1 MMPRSPRKPVLKTS
15 YGNAL
20 RINFMNRECSKSE
33 FENLTGVSLS
43 NDMFSENEFGTQ
55 DAKVW
60 ITEEDGEEF
69 KITIEINEEDF
80 ITHCY
85 YEEI

>member
-1 MMPRSPRKPVLKTS
+1 MRMTIKEKLINRGFE
-15 YGNAL
+15 GNGKL
-20 RINFMNRECSKSE
+20 DRECSKSE
-33 FENLTGVSLS
+33 FETLTGVSLS

-69 KITIEINEEDF
+69 YLDLEIGEDGF

-85 YEEI
+85 Y

>member
-1 MMPRSPRKPVLKTS
+1 
-15 YGNAL
+15 
-20 RINFMNRECSKSE
+20 
-33 FENLTGVSLS
+33 
-43 NDMFSENEFGTQ
+43 MFSENEFGTQ

-69 KITIEINEEDF
+69 KITVEINEEDY

-85 YEEI
+85 Y